1 MLIAP
6 ANVWLWCKNRHLPFT
21 VMRWLLAVERELPV
35 KVLAKQF
42 ECRPPRQVAG
52 GSNSR
57 STEDGGG
64 DNSVIVI
71 RKNLGANGK
80 L

>member
-42 ECRPPRQVAG
+42 EC
-52 GSNSR
+52 
-57 STEDGGG
+57 
-64 DNSVIVI
+64 
-71 RKNLGANGK
+71 
-80 L
+80 